1 VISRRAL
8 LTLGIPLA
16 LGGGLAGFLVAR
28 RRRTQPQASPD
39 AAALLAAQTFID
51 LEGRPIRMADWQGR
65 PVLVNFWATWCPPCL
80 EEIPGFTR
88 VQSRHPEARI
98 LGIALDRVEN
108 VRQMAGKLGINY
120 PLTAGGGET
129 TALLKAL
136 GNPGKALPFTV
147 ALDPAGNLRKRRL
160 GVLSEQEAETWL
172 LSLTKT

>member
-1 VISRRAL
+1 
-8 LTLGIPLA
+8 
-16 LGGGLAGFLVAR
+16 
-28 RRRTQPQASPD
+28 
-39 AAALLAAQTFID
+39 LAAQTFID